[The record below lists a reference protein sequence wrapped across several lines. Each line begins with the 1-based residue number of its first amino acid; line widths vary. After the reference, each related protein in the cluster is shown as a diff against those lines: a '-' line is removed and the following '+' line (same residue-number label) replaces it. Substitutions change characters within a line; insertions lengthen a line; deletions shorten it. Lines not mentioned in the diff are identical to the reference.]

1 MFEGIL
7 ERVLQ
12 RALGDY
18 IEGLDKRNLS
28 LGVSHLYQLKYLS
41 GLEWKHQF
49 GECLYQKRNI

>member
-18 IEGLDKRNLS
+18 IEGLNQRNLS
-28 LGVSHLYQLKYLS
+28 LGVRSVTLKPLR
-41 GLEWKHQF
+41 F
-49 GECLYQKRNI
+49 GVETLT

>member
-18 IEGLDKRNLS
+18 LEGLDKKNLS
-28 LGVSHLYQLKYLS
+28 LGVFLLCIY
-41 GLEWKHQF
+41 
-49 GECLYQKRNI
+49 

>member
-18 IEGLDKRNLS
+18 LEGLDKKNLS
-28 LGVSHLYQLKYLS
+28 LGVRIPNS
-41 GLEWKHQF
+41 F
-49 GECLYQKRNI
+49 II